1 MQNKTVGVVIPIYNV
16 QDYLREC
23 LDSVINQTYKN
34 LQVVLVNDGSTDENS
49 LNIAKECTL
58 KDERFIL
65 FDKKNGGHSSAKNV
79 GIEYFSEEYKLKNIT
94 NVIKENSLIEF
105 SIEGNNPYE
114 IYKVYKSS
122 KFFKNKDELL
132 NFQTPN
138 IDYIIFLDS
147 DDYWE
152 LNCIEECVPRM
163 DGVEV
168 VWFDFQ
174 PEIENNFKKQF
185 KTEMEILNCTN
196 EGIISSND
204 WLEICEKKKYLFWFA
219 WQGMIEFKSL
229 LRSKLK
235 FIDRIIH
242 EDHHFGIC
250 LFSAIKKIYIYPQ
263 KNYHY
268 RVRKNSI
275 SHQNRYYIDK
285 ASYLYD
291 LFQEFQDD
299 IYEFKNYQ
307 LAMNWVFTLS
317 HMIDF
322 LSLNNYERV
331 EKVFLSQILSRALK
345 ILFLTKD
352 PYNLI
357 GILKIYKNYFSK
369 YQIGK
374 EEFIKHSL
382 EYQIGYLILKNNIF
396 NINKVIKRYNSQIKK
411 NQEFIKEFSLKF
423 LEDSYDFDAQKI
435 KKHLSYRL
443 GKFLYK
449 IVFFWR
455 KNEND
460 IGNWRKWFCWF

>member
-1 MQNKTVGVVIPIYNV
+1 MQSKTVGVVIPIYNV
-16 QDYLREC
+16 QDYLKEC
-23 LDSVINQTYKN
+23 LDNVINQTYKN

-49 LNIAKECTL
+49 LNIAKEYTL

-79 GIEYFSEEYKLKNIT
+79 GIEYFSKEYKLKHIT
-94 NVIKENSLIEF
+94 NDIKENSLIEF
-105 SIEGNNPYE
+105 SIEGNNE

-132 NFQTPN
+132 NFQAPN

-152 LNCIEECVPRM
+152 LNCIEECVSRM
-163 DGVEV
+163 EGANV

-185 KTEMEILNCTN
+185 KTEMEVLDCKN
-196 EGIISSND
+196 EEIISTKD

-235 FIDRIIH
+235 FIDKIIH

-250 LFSAIKKIYIYPQ
+250 LFSSIEKIYIYPQ
-263 KNYHY
+263 KKYHY
-268 RVRKNSI
+268 RVRKNSV
-275 SHQNRYYIDK
+275 SHQNKFHVDK
-285 ASYLYD
+285 TSYLYD
-291 LFQEFQDD
+291 LFQEFRDD

-307 LAMNWVFTLS
+307 LAMNWAFTLS
-317 HMIDF
+317 HMVDF
-322 LSLNNYERV
+322 LSLNNYEKV
-331 EKVFLSQILSRALK
+331 EKVFLSQVLSKALRV
-345 ILFLTKD
+345 LFLTKD

-357 GILKIYKNYFSK
+357 EILKIYKNYFLK
-369 YQIGK
+369 YQISK
-374 EEFIKHSL
+374 EEFIRNSL
-382 EYQIGYLILKNNIF
+382 EYQIGYLILKKKIF
-396 NINKVIKRYNSQIKK
+396 SVNKVMKRYNLQVKK
-411 NQEFIKEFSLKF
+411 NQNYTREFFIQF
-423 LEDSYDFDAQKI
+423 LEDKHDFGTQKI

-443 GKFLYK
+443 GKFLCK
-449 IVFFWR
+449 IVLFWR
-455 KNEND
+455 KT
-460 IGNWRKWFCWF
+460 